1 MSQKKV
7 GTGLVSPPDKRIAIS
22 NDSDS
27 FVWRTHVT
35 IYPDPDVSAFA

>member
-27 FVWRTHVT
+27 FYSRSGSGYIVT
-35 IYPDPDVSAFA
+35 